1 MSSSDPIPSPALARS
16 RLASTIARRSDAE
29 AVAHARQTLATANIA
44 AAIRRNV
51 EAAPPLTDAQRSTLA
66 ALLDGGAA

>member
-1 MSSSDPIPSPALARS
+1 MSDPIPTPAQARS
-16 RLASTIARRSDAE
+16 RLASTIAHRKGDPDAE
-29 AVAHARQTLATANIA
+29 AHARQTLATANIA